1 MKSQEIV
8 VSFSKTKKALFR
20 FVGFLVEFF
29 AEFFAAFLECS
40 DFLEFAWNST
50 RFKLGECL
58 DVGES
63 ELLCC
68 LCK

>member
-8 VSFSKTKKALFR
+8 VSFSKTEKALFT

-29 AEFFAAFLECS
+29 AEFLECS